1 MIINMAVNATEEQI
15 DHVVKRIQECGFQA
29 HLIRGE
35 ERTVIGIV
43 GTSAYI
49 AVKKG
54 KDLDLPAQTGMLVRM
69 DSAVALPANLLHN
82 AAYTS
87 SGK

>member
-1 MIINMAVNATEEQI
+1 
-15 DHVVKRIQECGFQA
+15 
-29 HLIRGE
+29 
-35 ERTVIGIV
+35 V